1 MGLAELGP
9 AVPVLVVVVAG
20 VLTALAMAPLHRRAA
35 AQRRTAMLVDR
46 VVTDRVARLV
56 GGRAPTR
63 APPPAPRRRPARAA
77 RDRPHG
83 ADGRWSRS

>member
-35 AQRRTAMLVDR
+35 AQRRSAMLVDR
-46 VVTDRVARLV
+46 VVTDRVARLS
-56 GGRAPTR
+56 GPSAG
-63 APPPAPRRRPARAA
+63 ARAA
-77 RDRPHG
+77 TCTGPPTCRCR
-83 ADGRWSRS
+83 ARSASRR